1 MKAWKQKS
9 IAMVLAMSVCVAPVS
24 AFAAESSV
32 NISSG
37 LELEADAAEST
48 FDDSRIVYGEA
59 APDTEITFTVS
70 KLNRQGEAVALYE
83 DTLTVGSMGLFST
96 TLPLEKGNNYITLTA
111 VENGEETMQQ
121 EVVIK
126 RVSKD
131 VKKQLQRMIALP
143 GLHTNL
149 R

>member
-1 MKAWKQKS
+1 MRAWKRKG
-9 IAMVLAMSVCVAPVS
+9 IAGLLALSVCVAPVS

-32 NISSG
+32 IISSG
-37 LELEADAAEST
+37 LNLETVEST

-59 APDTEITFTVS
+59 APGTKITFTVS
-70 KLNRQGEAVALYE
+70 RINRWGEAEAVYE
-83 DTLTVGSMGLFST
+83 NTVRVGSMGLFSAT
-96 TLPLEKGNNYITLTA
+96 VPLEKGSNQITLTA
-111 VENGEETMQQ
+111 VENGEETMQE

-126 RVSKD
+126 RVSKT
-131 VKKQLQRMIALP
+131 VKKQLQRIIALP

>member
-1 MKAWKQKS
+1 MKAWKKKG
-9 IAMVLAMSVCVAPVS
+9 IAGVLALSVCAAPVS

-32 NISSG
+32 TISSG
-37 LELEADAAEST
+37 LNLETVEST

-59 APDTEITFTVS
+59 APDTKITFTVS
-70 KLNRQGEAVALYE
+70 RMNRWGEAEAVYE
-83 DTLTVGSMGLFST
+83 NTLRVGSMGLFSA
-96 TLPLEKGNNYITLTA
+96 TLPLENGSNHIRLTA
-111 VENGEETMQQ
+111 VENGEETMQE

-126 RVSKD
+126 RVSKT
-131 VKKQLQRMIALP
+131 VKKQLQRIIALP